1 MSPWILVVVS
11 FFSSALTAVLGIG
24 GGVLL
29 IALMPGLLP
38 TAAVVPVHG
47 VVQLASNISRAL
59 FARQHI
65 AWGPLLPFGAGALI
79 GAAVGSRFVV
89 ELPERWLPLLL
100 GGFILFV
107 TWTPHLRQVRLP
119 GRFFGI
125 GAVQTFVS
133 LFVGAAGPLVSPLLL
148 REGYEHH
155 KVVATHGAMMSLLHG
170 LKTATFVALGFS
182 FAPWWPLLLGMI
194 VAVTAGSWAG
204 NHLRGRLPQE
214 KLRVGFKV
222 LLTALALR
230 LLLRAW
236 LG

>member
-1 MSPWILVVVS
+1 MSPWFLVLAS

-38 TAAVVPVHG
+38 TTAVVPVHG
-47 VVQLASNISRAL
+47 VVQLASNISRAY

-65 AWGPLLPFGAGALI
+65 AWGPLLPFGGGALL
-79 GAAVGSRFVV
+79 GVVVGSRFVV

-107 TWTPHLRQVRLP
+107 TWTPSLRQARLP
-119 GRFFGI
+119 GRFFTL
-125 GAVQTFVS
+125 GAIQTFVA

-155 KVVATHGAMMSLLHG
+155 EVVATHGAMMSLLHA

-182 FAPWWPLLLGMI
+182 FTPWWPLLTGMI

-204 NHLRGRLPQE
+204 NHLRGHLPQD
-214 KLRVGFKV
+214 KLRLAFKI
-222 LLTALALR
+222 LLTALGLR
-230 LLLRAW
+230 LLLRA
-236 LG
+236 GPG